1 MQITELSGKQKQP
14 KMKYISSLIN
24 FLKFISIHYLDF
36 YRDEWILL
44 KYASFKNIINEYRN
58 GKQRSISIS
67 KSKKICIGI

>member
-1 MQITELSGKQKQP
+1 MQITELRGKQKQP
-14 KMKYISSLIN
+14 KMKYIYSLID
-24 FLKFISIHYLDF
+24 FLKLISIHYLDF

-44 KYASFKNIINEYRN
+44 KYASFKNIIYRN